1 MNFIYAKLKHTTN
14 IHEPE
19 NELDQSRMIS
29 RFLEKA
35 HLVGHKLFDD
45 SFSPRLAAGSC
56 FADLVIQQ
64 TQPKS
69 LRNLEDGSLIRHIQ
83 ANMAFQKDIVEKINE
98 GDGISPNIQPD
109 CGYYRGSLP
118 GDRWILA

>member
-1 MNFIYAKLKHTTN
+1 
-14 IHEPE
+14 
-19 NELDQSRMIS
+19 MIS

-98 GDGISPNIQPD
+98 GDGIS
-109 CGYYRGSLP
+109 
-118 GDRWILA
+118 